1 MDLEGYEEFKSPINS
16 SAFVY
21 LAAVFLFVGL
31 SATGWLFA

>member
-21 LAAVFLFVGL
+21 LGKCACRMC
-31 SATGWLFA
+31 TGGE